1 MVRAM
6 RFSVAIPQFAV
17 DPREVRRF
25 LVRAEELGFDGAW
38 TQEQIIGSKP
48 VISPLELMA
57 YAAACTER
65 IRLGCAVFVTPLR
78 NPVHLAKSITSL
90 DQLSGG
96 RIDVGVAVGGKF
108 RPFAAFDS
116 SPDHLVTRFTEGLD
130 LMKRLWTEPSVTFDG
145 KFWQLK
151 DAPMEPKPVQRPHP
165 PVWFGANHPDA
176 VRRAVRLGNGF
187 IGAGSSTT
195 AKFTELVP
203 VARAAMAEYG
213 RPDFQIA
220 KRVYLAVDDDVDRA
234 KTRIGEALGALYAG
248 FPLGD
253 LTSVAVYGTPDDVAR
268 GLRDVIDAG
277 AEMILLN
284 PMFDEHEQ
292 LERLAAEVLPQ
303 LT

>member
-1 MVRAM
+1 M
-6 RFSVAIPQFAV
+6 RFTVAIPQFAV
-17 DPREVRRF
+17 DPRELRRF

-38 TQEQIIGSKP
+38 TQEQIIGRFA

-78 NPVHLAKSITSL
+78 NPVHLAKSIASL

-96 RIDVGVAVGGKF
+96 RIDVGVGTGGKF

-116 SPDHLVTRFTEGLD
+116 GPEHLVTRFTEGLD

-145 KFWQLK
+145 RFWQLE

-165 PVWFGANHPDA
+165 PVWFGANHPKA
-176 VRRAVRLGNGF
+176 IRRAVRLGNGF

-195 AKFTELVP
+195 AKFADLVT
-203 VARAAMAEYG
+203 VAREAMAELG
-213 RPDFQIA
+213 RPDFAIA
-220 KRVYLAVDDDVDRA
+220 KRVYLAVDDNAERA
-234 KTRIGEALGALYAG
+234 RTRIGEALGQLYAG

-253 LTSVAVYGTPDDVAR
+253 LTSVAVYGTPDDVVR
-268 GLRDVIDAG
+268 GLQEVADAG
-277 AEMILLN
+277 AQTILLN

-292 LERLAAEVLPQ
+292 LERLTAEVLPHVK
-303 LT
+303 

>member
-1 MVRAM
+1 M
-6 RFSVAIPQFAV
+6 RFAVAIPQFAV
-17 DPREVRRF
+17 DPQEVRRF

-96 RIDVGVAVGGKF
+96 RIDVGVGTGGKF

-116 SPDHLVTRFTEGLD
+116 SPEHLVTRFTEGLD
-130 LMKRLWTEPSVTFDG
+130 LMKRLWTEPTVTFDG
-145 KFWQLK
+145 QFWQLK

-165 PVWFGANHPDA
+165 PVWFGANHPNA
-176 VRRAVRLGNGF
+176 VRRAVKLGDGF

-195 AKFTELVP
+195 ARFVDQVTI
-203 VARAAMAEYG
+203 AREAMAELG
-213 RPDFQIA
+213 RPDFKIA
-220 KRVYLAVDDDVDRA
+220 KRVYLAVDDNAERA
-234 KTRIGEALGALYAG
+234 RTRIGEALGSLYAG
-248 FPLGD
+248 FPLND
-253 LTSVAVYGTPDDVAR
+253 IVSVAVHGTPDDVVR
-268 GLRDVIDAG
+268 GLQEVADAG

-292 LERLAAEVLPQ
+292 MERLTAEVLPR
-303 LT
+303 LN

>member
-1 MVRAM
+1 M
-6 RFSVAIPQFAV
+6 RFAVAIPQFAV
-17 DPREVRRF
+17 DPQEVRRF

-96 RIDVGVAVGGKF
+96 RIDVGVGTGGKF

-116 SPDHLVTRFTEGLD
+116 SPEHLVTRFTEGLA
-130 LMKRLWTEPSVTFDG
+130 LMKRLWTEPTVTFDG
-145 KFWQLK
+145 QFWQLK

-165 PVWFGANHPDA
+165 PVWFGANHPNA
-176 VRRAVRLGNGF
+176 VRRAVKLGDGF

-195 AKFTELVP
+195 ARFADSVTI
-203 VARAAMAEYG
+203 AREAMAELG
-213 RPDFQIA
+213 HPDFKIA
-220 KRVYLAVDDDVDRA
+220 KRVYLAVDDNAERA
-234 KTRIGEALGALYAG
+234 RTRIGEALGSLYAG
-248 FPLGD
+248 FPLND
-253 LTSVAVYGTPDDVAR
+253 IVSVAVHGTPDDVVR
-268 GLRDVIDAG
+268 GLQEVADSG

-292 LERLAAEVLPQ
+292 MERLTAEVLPR
-303 LT
+303 LN

>member
-203 VARAAMAEYG
+203 VARAAMEEYG

-268 GLRDVIDAG
+268 GLREVIDAG

>member
-1 MVRAM
+1 M
-6 RFSVAIPQFAV
+6 RFAVAIPQFAV

-38 TQEQIIGSKP
+38 TQEQIIGSQP

-96 RIDVGVAVGGKF
+96 RIDVGVGTGGKH

-116 SPDHLVTRFTEGLD
+116 GPEHLVTRFTEGLD

-145 KFWQLK
+145 RFWQLK

-176 VRRAVRLGNGF
+176 VRRAVRLGDGF

-195 AKFTELVP
+195 ARFADLAKLTRQAMEELD
-203 VARAAMAEYG
+203 
-213 RPDFQIA
+213 RPDFTIA
-220 KRVYLAVDDDVDRA
+220 KRVYLAVDDNADRA
-234 KTRIGEALGALYAG
+234 RTRIGEALGSLYAG

-253 LTSVAVYGTPDDVAR
+253 LTSVAVYGTPDDVVR
-268 GLRDVIDAG
+268 GLREVADAG

-292 LERLAAEVLPQ
+292 MERLVAEVLPHIS
-303 LT
+303 

>member
-1 MVRAM
+1 M

-17 DPREVRRF
+17 DPGEVRRF

-38 TQEQIIGSKP
+38 TQEQIIGSQP

-96 RIDVGVAVGGKF
+96 RIDVGVGTGGKH

-116 SPDHLVTRFTEGLD
+116 SPEHLVTRFTESLD

-195 AKFTELVP
+195 AKFTELAP
-203 VARAAMAEYG
+203 IARAAMAEFG
-213 RPDFQIA
+213 RPDFTIA
-220 KRVYLAVDDDVDRA
+220 KRVYLAVDDSTDRA
-234 KTRIGEALGALYAG
+234 RTRIGEALGSLYAG

-253 LTSVAVYGTPDDVAR
+253 LTSVAVYGTPDEVAR
-268 GLRDVIDAG
+268 GLREVIDAG

-292 LERLAAEVLPQ
+292 LERLSKEVLPQ

>member
-96 RIDVGVAVGGKF
+96 RIDVGVGVGGKF

-116 SPDHLVTRFTEGLD
+116 GPEHLVTRFAEGLD

-203 VARAAMAEYG
+203 IARAAMAEYG

-220 KRVYLAVDDDVDRA
+220 KRVYLAVDDDAARA
-234 KTRIGEALGALYAG
+234 KTRISEALGALYAG

-253 LTSVAVYGTPDDVAR
+253 LTSVAVHGTPDDVVR
-268 GLRDVIDAG
+268 GLREVKDAG

-284 PMFDEHEQ
+284 PMFDELEQ
-292 LERLAAEVLPQ
+292 MERLSKDVLPQ

>member
-1 MVRAM
+1 M
-6 RFSVAIPQFAV
+6 RFAVAIPQFAV

-96 RIDVGVAVGGKF
+96 RIDVGVGTGGKF

-145 KFWQLK
+145 RFWQLK

-176 VRRAVRLGNGF
+176 VRRAVRLGDGF

-195 AKFTELVP
+195 ERFVDQVKIAREAMVELD
-203 VARAAMAEYG
+203 
-213 RPDFQIA
+213 RPDFKIA
-220 KRVYLAVDDDVDRA
+220 KRVYLAVDDNAERA
-234 KTRIGEALGALYAG
+234 RTRISEALGSLYAG
-248 FPLGD
+248 FPLD
-253 LTSVAVYGTPDDVAR
+253 NLISVAVHGTPDDVVR
-268 GLRDVIDAG
+268 GLQEVADAG

-292 LERLAAEVLPQ
+292 MERLTADVLPRIS
-303 LT
+303 

>member
-1 MVRAM
+1 M
-6 RFSVAIPQFAV
+6 RFAVAIPQFAV
-17 DPREVRRF
+17 DPQEVRRF

-78 NPVHLAKSITSL
+78 NPVHLAKSIISL

-96 RIDVGVAVGGKF
+96 RIDVGVGTGGKF

-116 SPDHLVTRFTEGLD
+116 SPEHLVTRFTEGLD
-130 LMKRLWTEPSVTFDG
+130 LMKRLWTEPTVTFDG
-145 KFWQLK
+145 QFWQLK

-165 PVWFGANHPDA
+165 PVWFGANHPNA
-176 VRRAVRLGNGF
+176 VRRAVKLGDGF

-195 AKFTELVP
+195 ARFVDQVTI
-203 VARAAMAEYG
+203 AREAMAELG
-213 RPDFQIA
+213 RPDFKIA
-220 KRVYLAVDDDVDRA
+220 KRVYLAVDDNAERA
-234 KTRIGEALGALYAG
+234 RTRIGEALGSLYAG
-248 FPLGD
+248 FPLND
-253 LTSVAVYGTPDDVAR
+253 IVSVAVHGTPDDVVR
-268 GLRDVIDAG
+268 GLQEVADAG

-292 LERLAAEVLPQ
+292 MERLTAEVLPR
-303 LT
+303 LN

>member
-1 MVRAM
+1 M

-17 DPREVRRF
+17 DPGEVRRF
-25 LVRAEELGFDGAW
+25 LARAEELGFEGAW
-38 TQEQIIGSKP
+38 TQEQILGSKP
-48 VISPLELMA
+48 VISPIELMA

-96 RIDVGVAVGGKF
+96 RIDVGVGTGGKV

-116 SPDHLVTRFTEGLD
+116 APEHLVTRFTEGLD

-145 KFWQLK
+145 RFWQLK
-151 DAPMEPKPVQRPHP
+151 DAGMEPKPVQRPHP

-176 VRRAVRLGNGF
+176 VRRAVRLGDGF

-195 AKFTELVP
+195 ARFVEL
-203 VARAAMAEYG
+203 ARLARESMAEFD
-213 RPDFQIA
+213 RPDFRIA
-220 KRVYLAVDDDVDRA
+220 KRVYLAVDDDAERA
-234 KTRIGEALGALYAG
+234 RTRLGEALGALYSG
-248 FPLGD
+248 FTLPD
-253 LTSVAVYGTPDDVAR
+253 LTSVAVHGTPDDVAR
-268 GLRDVIDAG
+268 GLREVVDAG

-292 LERLAAEVLPQ
+292 LERLVAEVLPQ
-303 LT
+303 LS

>member
-1 MVRAM
+1 M

-38 TQEQIIGSKP
+38 TQEQIIGSQP
-48 VISPLELMA
+48 VISPLELLA
-57 YAAACTER
+57 FAAACTER

-96 RIDVGVAVGGKF
+96 RIDVGVGTGGKH

-116 SPDHLVTRFTEGLD
+116 GPEHLVTRFTEGLD
-130 LMKRLWTEPSVTFDG
+130 LMKRLWTEPTVTFDG
-145 KFWQLK
+145 RFWQLK

-176 VRRAVRLGNGF
+176 VRRAVRLGDGF

-203 VARAAMAEYG
+203 IARAAMAELG
-213 RPDFQIA
+213 RPDFKIA
-220 KRVYLAVDDDVDRA
+220 KRVYLAVDDNADRA
-234 KTRIGEALGALYAG
+234 RTRVGEALGALYAG

-253 LTSVAVYGTPDDVAR
+253 IASVAVHGTPDDVAR
-268 GLRDVIDAG
+268 GLREVQAAG

-284 PMFDEHEQ
+284 PLFDEHEQ
-292 LERLAAEVLPQ
+292 LERLSKEVLPQ
-303 LT
+303 LD

>member
-1 MVRAM
+1 M

-48 VISPLELMA
+48 VISPLELLA

-96 RIDVGVAVGGKF
+96 RIDVGVGTGGKF

-116 SPDHLVTRFTEGLD
+116 SPEHLVTRFTEGLD

-145 KFWQLK
+145 QFWQLK

-165 PVWFGANHPDA
+165 PVWFGANHPNA

-203 VARAAMAEYG
+203 IARAAMAEYG

-220 KRVYLAVDDDVDRA
+220 KRVYLAVDDDAARA
-234 KTRIGEALGALYAG
+234 KTRISEALGALYAG

-253 LTSVAVYGTPDDVAR
+253 LTSVAVHGTPDDVVR
-268 GLRDVIDAG
+268 GLREVKDAG

-284 PMFDEHEQ
+284 PMFDELEQ
-292 LERLAAEVLPQ
+292 MERLSKDVLPQ

>member
-1 MVRAM
+1 M

-17 DPREVRRF
+17 DPSEVRRF

-108 RPFAAFDS
+108 RPFAAFDA
-116 SPDHLVTRFTEGLD
+116 SPEHLVTRFTEGLD

-145 KFWQLK
+145 RFWQLK

-195 AKFTELVP
+195 AKFAELAP
-203 VARAAMAEYG
+203 IARAAMDELG
-213 RPDFQIA
+213 RPDFKIA
-220 KRVYLAVDDDVDRA
+220 KRVYTAVDDDPERA
-234 KTRIGEALGALYAG
+234 RTRIGEALGSLYAG

-253 LTSVAVYGTPDDVAR
+253 LTSVAVYGTPSDVAR
-268 GLRDVIDAG
+268 GLREVMAAG

-292 LERLAAEVLPQ
+292 LDRLAAEVLPQ

>member
-1 MVRAM
+1 
-6 RFSVAIPQFAV
+6 
-17 DPREVRRF
+17 
-25 LVRAEELGFDGAW
+25 
-38 TQEQIIGSKP
+38 
-48 VISPLELMA
+48 
-57 YAAACTER
+57 
-65 IRLGCAVFVTPLR
+65 
-78 NPVHLAKSITSL
+78 
-90 DQLSGG
+90 
-96 RIDVGVAVGGKF
+96 
-108 RPFAAFDS
+108 
-116 SPDHLVTRFTEGLD
+116 
-130 LMKRLWTEPSVTFDG
+130 
-145 KFWQLK
+145 
-151 DAPMEPKPVQRPHP
+151 
-165 PVWFGANHPDA
+165 

-203 VARAAMAEYG
+203 VARAAMEEYG

-220 KRVYLAVDDDVDRA
+220 KRVYLAVDDDADRA

-268 GLRDVIDAG
+268 GLREVLDAG

>member
-1 MVRAM
+1 M
-6 RFSVAIPQFAV
+6 RFAVAIPQFAV

-25 LVRAEELGFDGAW
+25 LTRAEELGFVGAW

-48 VISPLELMA
+48 VISPLELLA

-96 RIDVGVAVGGKF
+96 RIDVGVGTGGKF

-116 SPDHLVTRFTEGLD
+116 GAEHLVTRFTEHLD
-130 LMKRLWTEPSVTFDG
+130 LMKRLWTEESVTFDG
-145 KFWQLK
+145 QFWQLK
-151 DAPMEPKPVQRPHP
+151 DAHMEPKPVQSPHP
-165 PVWFGANHPDA
+165 PIWFGANHPKA
-176 VRRAVRLGNGF
+176 VRRAVKLGDGF

-195 AKFTELVP
+195 ARFVDQVT
-203 VARAAMAEYG
+203 VAREAMAEFD
-213 RPDFQIA
+213 RPDFKIA
-220 KRVYLAVDDDVDRA
+220 KRVYLAVDDDATRA
-234 KTRIGEALGALYAG
+234 RDRIGEALGALYAG

-253 LTSVAVYGTPDDVAR
+253 LTSVAVYGTPDDVVR
-268 GLRDVIDAG
+268 GLREVADAG
-277 AEMILLN
+277 AETIVLN

-292 LERLAAEVLPQ
+292 MERLVADVLPQ
-303 LT
+303 VS